1 MYMYYI
7 FLLYCIMWYKLYIHY
22 VRYIYVKTQYKIR
35 MKNLRSRFWALM
47 AAVPLKWQGVDI
59 GWLLLL

>member
-22 VRYIYVKTQYKIR
+22 VRYIYVNTIQN
-35 MKNLRSRFWALM
+35 KNEKFEVQVLGPDGSS
-47 AAVPLKWQGVDI
+47 AA
-59 GWLLLL
+59 